1 MTERERILAVIQ
13 GRAPDRLPWVP
24 RLEFWYRAKS
34 RSGTLPPGLRD
45 LSLVELARKL
55 GVGCYGVVPDF
66 TELASDDDMVDYPL
80 GILSQPSL
88 VYKVRFEIV
97 DRRVTRRGNETIV
110 DYHTPLGSVRTA
122 AIWTD
127 EMQEAGAS
135 VPWISERAVKQ
146 PRDLD
151 VAGYIFSHLRVE
163 PRFEGYLRKRDELGD
178 DGLLVAHSSD
188 FASPVQHIMGALMPI
203 DEFFYALKDAPESI
217 ERLAEQ
223 MEPFY
228 VRLKEIAANSPAE
241 CVLLGG
247 NYDDAITHPAF
258 FRKHILRS
266 LCDYATELHKRG
278 KYLLTHTDGENRRLL
293 PLYVEAGFDVAESL
307 CPHPMTSCTLEEVQA
322 AFAGRIAVWGGIAS
336 IMLCPESVPEEQ
348 FRSSID
354 ALFRSNNTSSRI
366 IWGVSDMVT
375 ADADL
380 DRLQYITRLATS

>member
-34 RSGTLPPGLRD
+34 RNGTLPPGLRD

-66 TELASDDDMVDYPL
+66 TELAGDDDMVDYPL
-80 GILSQPSL
+80 GLLSQPSL
-88 VYKVRFEIV
+88 VYKVRFENV
-97 DRRVTRRGNETIV
+97 DRRVTRRGRETIV

-122 AIWTD
+122 AIWTG
-127 EMQEAGAS
+127 EMLEAGAS

-151 VAGYIFSHLRVE
+151 VAGYIFSHLRIE

-178 DGLLVAHSSD
+178 DGLLAAHSSD

-203 DEFFYALKDAPESI
+203 EEFFYALKDAPESI

-228 VRLKEIAANSPAE
+228 ARLKEIAADSPAE

-258 FRKHILRS
+258 FRKHILPS
-266 LCDYATELHKRG
+266 LRDYATELHKRG

-336 IMLCPESVPEEQ
+336 IMLCPESVPEEE
-348 FRSSID
+348 FRASID
-354 ALFRSNNTSSRI
+354 ALFTSSNPSGRL

-380 DRLQYITRLATS
+380 DRLQYITRLATR